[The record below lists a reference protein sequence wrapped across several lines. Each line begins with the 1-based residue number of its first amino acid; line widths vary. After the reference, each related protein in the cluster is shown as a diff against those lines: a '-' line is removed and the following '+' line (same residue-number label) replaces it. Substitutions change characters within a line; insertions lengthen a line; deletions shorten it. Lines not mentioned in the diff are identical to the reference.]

1 MTSEEHDILLDALL
15 DHISL
20 GIAVKD
26 ADHDFRFVLCNKAF
40 AETVGRSVDSIIGK
54 TDAELDFRV
63 FNAKTCRRH
72 DRRVMRTKKP
82 FEVIEQTDGSF
93 DARKV
98 FRVLKFP
105 LQLPNGQCL
114 VVGTFMDITRLQN
127 LIDSEQ
133 KMSAI
138 LAKSVV
144 ESDVGACFSMIAET
158 LFEQLACAS
167 VALIDCSV
175 LGHYSL
181 RFERLNPEVRSFSL
195 LTPAQLHA
203 VFAQCAPRFA
213 KGHQK
218 LIIDTTSQ
226 RFFDVWQTLG
236 MRSVLLTPIRLE
248 CHVWGILVAGFH
260 RPRASFT
267 AIDRR
272 IMMSMANIFAL
283 QMMRS
288 RQNEALRKAQRLE
301 AVGVMSSWVAHDFN
315 NMVQSILGH
324 TDLALQEVPAG
335 SPIREDLELIYQ
347 AAEQSTGIVHQLLT
361 FARQDKVCP
370 ILLDVNACIRD
381 LSRLLSKLVCD
392 TADLRVTLAEQA
404 CWISMD
410 VAQMTQVLTNL
421 VANARDA
428 VRSSKRHGV
437 IDVTTAVVPVDD
449 PFLLNSAAAGNYVR
463 LTVADNGCGM
473 SEHVRQRMFE
483 PFFTTKT
490 GGNGTGLGL
499 SAVHGILTQNNGL
512 VAVESVENEGTTF
525 ALYFPCCTQ

>member
-1 MTSEEHDILLDALL
+1 MTREEHDILLDALL

-20 GIAVKD
+20 GIAVKN

-63 FNAKTCRRH
+63 FNAETCRRH

-144 ESDVGACFSMIAET
+144 ESDVETCFSMIAET

-181 RFERLNPEVRSFSL
+181 RFERRNPEVRSFSL

-218 LIIDTTSQ
+218 LIIDSTSQ
-226 RFFDVWQTLG
+226 RFFHLQGEDIG
-236 MRSVLLTPIRLE
+236 
-248 CHVWGILVAGFH
+248 H
-260 RPRASFT
+260 RHHDATVNRGKRGARPMKPGNQNPPQIGRAT
-267 AIDRR
+267 C
-272 IMMSMANIFAL
+272 
-283 QMMRS
+283 
-288 RQNEALRKAQRLE
+288 
-301 AVGVMSSWVAHDFN
+301 
-315 NMVQSILGH
+315 
-324 TDLALQEVPAG
+324 
-335 SPIREDLELIYQ
+335 RE
-347 AAEQSTGIVHQLLT
+347 
-361 FARQDKVCP
+361 
-370 ILLDVNACIRD
+370 
-381 LSRLLSKLVCD
+381 
-392 TADLRVTLAEQA
+392 RV
-404 CWISMD
+404 
-410 VAQMTQVLTNL
+410 
-421 VANARDA
+421 
-428 VRSSKRHGV
+428 
-437 IDVTTAVVPVDD
+437 
-449 PFLLNSAAAGNYVR
+449 
-463 LTVADNGCGM
+463 
-473 SEHVRQRMFE
+473 
-483 PFFTTKT
+483 
-490 GGNGTGLGL
+490 
-499 SAVHGILTQNNGL
+499 
-512 VAVESVENEGTTF
+512 
-525 ALYFPCCTQ
+525 